1 MLLKVLV
8 VDDLPSSLL
17 IMRNFLA
24 PYGGLQAETAVSGR
38 EAIELVKN
46 HNYDLIF
53 MDQMMPEMDGIETTA
68 AIRKLEMRNE
78 ELGKDNEQ
86 LAISKEL
93 LRKSLKQ
100 TPIIA
105 LTANA
110 MRGMKEFYL
119 ENGFQDYLLKPITP
133 EALDEIIRKWTSY
146 QGASSAN
153 SSCYQHDWTAKNNP
167 SPQSP
172 IPSPF
177 SLEIM
182 AQRLDMLNHYL
193 VSFTCVPETDWR
205 TKFDTAYFERF
216 AALITSLN
224 TPEMPAAL
232 LEQADLLTEA
242 GRKEDTRKVRDV
254 LPSFCEALHKWQEQ
268 EQKAN
273 ADEGKTPDEIL
284 TRLKK
289 AILAGETEAAEAA
302 IGELGEAAL
311 TPAGRELYFQ
321 LYALMLENNTEK
333 IMEVVKE
340 AAPPKKSAT
349 PKEVGHD

>member
-1 MLLKVLV
+1 

-24 PYGGLQAETAVSGR
+24 PYGGLQAETAAAGR

-78 ELGKDNEQ
+78 ELGKNNEQ
-86 LAISKEL
+86 L
-93 LRKSLKQ
+93 RKSGRRV
-100 TPIIA
+100 PIIA

-119 ENGFQDYLLKPITP
+119 ENGFQDYLLKPISP
-133 EALDEIIRKWTSY
+133 EALDKVINRFLGEQLLINNEQASKNE
-146 QGASSAN
+146 ASSLLTAN
-153 SSCYQHDWTAKNNP
+153 C
-167 SPQSP
+167 
-172 IPSPF
+172 
-177 SLEIM
+177 SLLTEIM

-205 TKFDTAYFERF
+205 SKFDTAYFERF
-216 AALITSLN
+216 TALIKSLN
-224 TPEMPAAL
+224 TAEMPAEVR
-232 LEQADLLTEA
+232 EQQDLLAEA
-242 GRKEDTRKVRDV
+242 GRKEDARIVRDA
-254 LPSFCEALHKWQEQ
+254 LPAFCEALHKWQEQ
-268 EQKAN
+268 EQEAN
-273 ADEGKTPDEIL
+273 ADEGKTQDEIL
-284 TRLKK
+284 SRLKK

-311 TPAGRELYFQ
+311 TSAGRELYFR
-321 LYALMLENNTEK
+321 LYALMLENDTER
-333 IMEVVKE
+333 IMEALKE
-340 AAPPKKSAT
+340 
-349 PKEVGHD
+349 